1 LEEDRWDQAAMTILV
16 DLETKVAADQPFTR
30 ADAER
35 LASCADLVSVG
46 ALGEAVRRA
55 RRGNDVSYC
64 RVFRLE
70 QGLPGAGPGEAGEV
84 RLVGS
89 GSAAD
94 QAALVERVRAA
105 RAFAGD
111 KPLTGFSLDALID
124 LAGGDHLAL
133 ADLAAALREAGL
145 EAVADAPIDRLG
157 DTENAVEIVRATMHG
172 GLGVW
177 RATIRRAD
185 ASERLDLIERAIAIQ
200 QETRAFRAFAPLPI
214 EDPANEPSTGYDDVR
229 TVAVARCWGA
239 ELPSVQVDWAIYGPK
254 LAQVA
259 IAFGADDLDGVS
271 AIDELQLGHRRSPKE
286 DIERQIRAAFANPV
300 ERNGR
305 YETMR

>member
-1 LEEDRWDQAAMTILV
+1 MTTLA

-35 LASCADLVSVG
+35 LAGCTDLVTVG
-46 ALGEAVRRA
+46 ALGESVRRA

-64 RVFRLE
+64 RVLRIE
-70 QGLPGAGPGEAGEV
+70 QALPAGGPGEAGEV
-84 RLVGS
+84 RLIGP
-89 GSAAD
+89 AAE
-94 QAALVERVRAA
+94 QAALIERVRAA
-105 RAFAGD
+105 RAFAAA

-133 ADLAAALREAGL
+133 ADLAAALKAAGL

-157 DTENAVEIVRATMHG
+157 DTENAIEVVRATLHG

-185 ASERLDLIERAIAIQ
+185 APERLDLIERAIAIQ
-200 QETRAFRAFAPLPI
+200 QETGAFRAFAPLPI
-214 EDPANEPSTGYDDVR
+214 DDPANEPSTGYDDVR

-239 ELPSVQVDWAIYGPK
+239 ALPAIQVDWTLYGPK

-259 IAFGADDLDGVS
+259 IAFGADDIDGVS
-271 AIDELQLGHRRSPKE
+271 AVDELQLGHRRSPKA

-305 YETMR
+305 YETTR